1 MTAKQLRQKFM
12 RQFMGLSK
20 YSRANAWLVVMAYIG
35 QILGSIVIGHYLLT
49 LPLSALSVTGMIA
62 LMIFIATRQR
72 GLNNIVHECSHATF
86 TQNRSDNVLLGS
98 ICAAFVLGCFK
109 DYRDEHLT
117 HHAHLG
123 DYEHDLDLQGI
134 KALRLDEPLTPRV
147 ILRHLTNPL
156 WGRHLPYYL
165 RINRSARDGRAFQ
178 ILKFAL
184 IALALVLTIAAPLTG
199 FLFVLVPYLLIY
211 STISY
216 WTDCLDHAGISMS
229 GDDLDSSRNMLA
241 PYLLRILFF
250 PRNDAFHLVHHLF
263 PQIPA
268 RHLPESHRVLCEDE
282 SYVTKA
288 NAVRVWDGSP
298 QYHQKA
304 RPSALT

>member
-12 RQFMGLSK
+12 RQFMGLTK
-20 YSRANAWLVVMAYIG
+20 YSRAKAWLIVSAYIG
-35 QILGSIVIGHYLLT
+35 QILGSIVLGHYLLQQDA
-49 LPLSALSVTGMIA
+49 SALTITVMIVLA
-62 LMIFIATRQR
+62 IYIATRQR

-86 TQNRSDNVLLGS
+86 TKHREDNVLLGS
-98 ICAAFVLGCFK
+98 ICASFVLGCFK

-134 KALRLDEPLTPRV
+134 KDLRLDEPLTPRV
-147 ILRHLTNPL
+147 VLRHLTNPL
-156 WGRHLPYYL
+156 WGRHLPYYF
-165 RINRSARDGRAFQ
+165 RVNRTARDGRMFQ
-178 ILKFAL
+178 VLKFGLILSAL
-184 IALALVLTIAAPLTG
+184 ILTIIAPLTG
-199 FLFVLVPYLLIY
+199 FFFVLMPYIMIY

-241 PYLLRILFF
+241 PYLLRLVFF
-250 PRNDAFHLVHHLF
+250 PRNDSFHLVHHLF

-268 RHLPESHRVLCEDE
+268 SHLPASHRVLCSDE
-282 SYVTKA
+282 GYATKA
-288 NAVRVWDGSP
+288 NAVRIDDLAQ

-304 RPSALT
+304 RSSALT